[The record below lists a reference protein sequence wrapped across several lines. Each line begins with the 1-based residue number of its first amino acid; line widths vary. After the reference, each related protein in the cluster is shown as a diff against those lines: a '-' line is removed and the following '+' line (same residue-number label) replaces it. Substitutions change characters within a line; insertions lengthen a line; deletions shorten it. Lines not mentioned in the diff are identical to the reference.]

1 MESDSRESSTRSQR
15 GVDANNTNEKYVGY
29 VGPSERILLQQLEDL
44 ELRRLALEE
53 QMATLETHM
62 ANLQER
68 LPEVA
73 GEIAAK
79 ERQKAGLA
87 MDMYHV
93 MEQMRD
99 LESAKA
105 TVTEQKANVM
115 EQMRELDG
123 AMLDLERAKTNVMEQ
138 KTNIMEQM
146 LDLERAMRDLE
157 SAKTNVMEQRANVME
172 QMRELDGAMLDL
184 ERAMRDLESAK
195 ANVMEQMLDLERA
208 KTNVM
213 EQRANVMEQRANIV
227 EQMRGLDRAKDA
239 FSSEF
244 HRCEDLSLFL
254 RILDSFGIEL
264 APSDHPIWLKAN
276 SSSPDIKFKRQRQE
290 EAESKSKSVNSTTW
304 QLSKFNIHRC
314 AGTASMFDVREW
326 NISDDRMF
334 GLVKQKLFGGDDAA
348 ANLLVSDCTKA
359 VNQLRAFFAWLV
371 DRNRKVAEVLC
382 YPVLKLLLEY
392 IIRSFPS
399 QKSRERPE
407 IEVRLGNEMP
417 LEGQVHRQNSA
428 EVTLRGTADLV
439 VVRSGPDSTSE
450 YNSLLFHVEVKSPT
464 SDSAN
469 AKHQLV
475 GQSEVIAQMREDRR
489 PVFGCYTNMWKMAVS
504 LRLPGVTEEHFDRV
518 FYNTQSV
525 VDSRQYSIRL
535 LFLFCEFIPGELL
548 DLTRDSLATD
558 SEVLGSKQDDH
569 SFEGDNDNAHCE
581 NDSEKP
587 PTTTP
592 PQQPTAE
599 NPPNQMK
606 RNYTNLNDDSDEENE
621 IFWEQLRKISE
632 WEAHRRGHSYLC
644 QENLDTLP
652 HKSVGLRGELV

>member
-1 MESDSRESSTRSQR
+1 MLGSVPRNPAMESDSRESSTRSQR

-79 ERQKAGLA
+79 ERQKADLA

-157 SAKTNVMEQRANVME
+157 SAKTNVMEQRAN
-172 QMRELDGAMLDL
+172 
-184 ERAMRDLESAK
+184 
-195 ANVMEQMLDLERA
+195 
-208 KTNVM
+208 
-213 EQRANVMEQRANIV
+213 II

>member
-1 MESDSRESSTRSQR
+1 MLGSVPRNPAMESDSRESSTRSQR

-79 ERQKAGLA
+79 ERQKADLA

-146 LDLERAMRDLE
+146 R
-157 SAKTNVMEQRANVME
+157 
-172 QMRELDGAMLDL
+172 
-184 ERAMRDLESAK
+184 
-195 ANVMEQMLDLERA
+195 DLERA

-213 EQRANVMEQRANIV
+213 EQRANII